1 LYLVFKPSQLAV
13 FIPTSQGRHKM
24 KRIVALILV
33 VLVPFGCV
41 TAPSPEETNVEELM
55 DRFVN
60 GLKEKHIDVLMS
72 TYWPDAEMVLMLPD
86 GQELHFDGI
95 EQIRSH
101 QLEGFRDPSIP
112 AIEFSKP
119 EGEIRGSSATYRILM
134 QVPGARSL
142 NHFDLTRR
150 DGEWRIIR
158 QFAEVSLSEQAEG
171 GEIRVISESQTWA
184 DGNGNGVLEPPEFEQ
199 LKRAMLA
206 LMREPHFVKNP
217 LDAMFD
223 WNGDGYINRLEQQSA
238 SVVLIDEQLRRLP
251 MIDPDMA
258 RFFNLDGDNYLQYY
272 ETNFVHN
279 VVVWNNVWPEFT
291 DRIDEDSNGEVDQ
304 GEIDAYIDRLCR
316 ILARLPL
323 NPEDAAMY
331 RWKGKQALLD
341 WTDLNGDGKIDW
353 QERLDLGARVMD
365 LVDAYELPCPIIS
378 SVADYF
384 DRNRNGTIEAGEVD
398 TMRQVLVTEQL
409 DMLFN
414 FEIYFPHS
422 MLVEVLD
429 LNENGR
435 FDQAEKSM
443 LLDLFFSTPGSEQR
457 VASSPLEKRIDRSLT
472 EDGVLD
478 GGEHHHFE
486 SVVLGALAIAWLH
499 RPEEERAASEGAAV
513 HSPLDELADL
523 NGNGFVDQSEDR
535 QRAEGLGSPHPVRS
549 PFDRRIDFNGN
560 GEVETFEIA
569 KARRIAEPMEEQ
581 AEGVYP
587 VRTATDDL
595 LDLNQD
601 GQLDQAEMDRV
612 LRFLAGEV
620 NLLDRRAKLYRMF
633 DLDEDGIVLEAEL
646 VKGIDLYLLPRPV
659 NPQEPFDGLQDK
671 NRDGFVEPEEV
682 GIAAG
687 VTASGDIPTIPQ
699 RLEQMEWIVAR
710 DSKITAEAEK
720 QRLER
725 YESEFYMKLGRIQD
739 QKLAV
744 VGINSRTKRVDEETS
759 SGVMI
764 FIENAFVNVGK
775 VRVVDRENI
784 AKIVKEYEFQGS
796 DLTDESTAVEI
807 GKLSGADIIV
817 IGSISSVGEIFY
829 LNIKLISV
837 ETAEIIGSSIADA
850 INAKEFYEMCNEAV
864 FKLF

>member
-1 LYLVFKPSQLAV
+1 MKKIVFLMA
-13 FIPTSQGRHKM
+13 
-24 KRIVALILV
+24 A
-33 VLVPFGCV
+33 VLVLFACV
-41 TAPSPEETNVEELM
+41 TAPPAGKTEIEELM
-55 DRFVN
+55 ERFMS
-60 GLKEKHIDVLMS
+60 GLKGENIDVLMS
-72 TYWPDAEMVLMLPD
+72 TYWPEAEMVIKMPD
-86 GQELHFDGI
+86 GTVQEFSGI
-95 EQIRSH
+95 EQIKKV
-101 QLEGFRDPSIP
+101 QLGGFQDPNRQVL
-112 AIEFSKP
+112 EFSEP
-119 EGEIRGSSATYRILM
+119 EGEIRGNNAGYRFVVH
-134 QVPGARSL
+134 VPRLRVL
-142 NHFDLTRR
+142 NTFELVRR
-150 DGEWRIIR
+150 DGQWGIIR
-158 QFAEVSLSEQAEG
+158 QVGEVLPPEQAMG
-171 GEIRVISESQTWA
+171 GEIRVNSALQEWA

-206 LMREPHFVKNP
+206 IMREPHFVKNP
-217 LDAMFD
+217 LGVMFD

-238 SVVLIDEQLRRLP
+238 ARILIDEQLRRLP
-251 MIDPDMA
+251 LMDPEMA
-258 RFFNLDGDNYLQYY
+258 QFFNLEGDDYLQYY
-272 ETNFVHN
+272 ETDFVHS
-279 VVVWNNVWPEFT
+279 VVVWNNVWPEFM
-291 DRIDEDSNGEVDQ
+291 DRIDEDRNGEVDQ

-353 QERLDLGARVMD
+353 QERLDLGARVME

-384 DRNRNGTIEAGEVD
+384 DRNRDGAIEAAEVD
-398 TMRQVLVTEQL
+398 TMRQVLVSEQL

-414 FEIYFPHS
+414 FEIYFPRS
-422 MLVEVLD
+422 TLVEVLD

-435 FDQAEKSM
+435 FDQSEKSM

-457 VASSPLEKRIDRSLT
+457 LASSVLEKRIDRSLT

-499 RPEEERAASEGAAV
+499 RPDEEPAPSEGGAV

-523 NGNGFVDQSEDR
+523 NGDGFVDQSEDR

-601 GQLDQAEMDRV
+601 GQVDQAEMDRV

-620 NLLDRRAKLYRMF
+620 NLLDRRADLYRMF
-633 DLDEDGIVLEAEL
+633 DLNDDGTILEAEL

-659 NPQEPFDGLQDK
+659 NLQEPFDGPQDK
-671 NRDGFVEPEEV
+671 SRDGFVDPEEI

-687 VTASGDIPTIPQ
+687 VTARGEIPTIPE
-699 RLEQMEWIVAR
+699 RLERVEWIVAR
-710 DSKITAEAEK
+710 DSKTTAEAEK

-725 YESEFYMKLGRIQD
+725 YESDFYLKLGRIQD

-744 VGINSRTKRVDEETS
+744 VGIISRTKRVDEETA
-759 SGVMI
+759 SGVMM

-784 AKIVKEYEFQGS
+784 AKIVNEYEFQGS

-817 IGSISSVGEIFY
+817 IGSLSSVGEIFY

-850 INAKEFYEMCNEAV
+850 VNAKEFYEMCNEAV